1 MLRKVLL
8 SILILL
14 SVFAIMPFADSAARG
29 LSRSIGLQRRHHRH
43 HSRRW
48 WRRHRAHMRHRQAAM
63 SMAHRPA
70 TLTSRSVVTGP
81 NNTPAA
87 ATVQPPAM
95 SNGLSN
101 GWSAMPAAAN
111 GEVKFRAKENATD
124 QAALTVVA
132 LSRPAPAYLT
142 SKEQR
147 QMLSG
152 ISFAELRR
160 SVIDKMITAGGWVN
174 NDFEREVGGRRVFV
188 VTAQTPAEGR
198 SPEKAWNFYFTEVK
212 GRIYSLATEAN
223 LQSAQRM
230 AAEAERFIASLK

>member
-8 SILILL
+8 SILILV
-14 SVFAIMPFADSAARG
+14 SVVAVMPFANSAARG
-29 LSRSIGLQRRHHRH
+29 LSRSISSHQRR

-48 WRRHRAHMRHRQAAM
+48 WRRHRANMRRRQKAM
-63 SMAHRPA
+63 AMAHRTGSLTTRPVGANPA
-70 TLTSRSVVTGP
+70 IGSGKTVVA
-81 NNTPAA
+81 PAA
-87 ATVQPPAM
+87 VVSEAQ
-95 SNGLSN
+95 
-101 GWSAMPAAAN
+101 GWSAMPVAAN
-111 GEVKFRAKENATD
+111 GEVKFHARENATD

-142 SKEQR
+142 NKEQR

-152 ISFAELRR
+152 VSFTELRR
-160 SVIDKMITAGGWVN
+160 TVIDKMVKAGGFVS
-174 NDFEREVGGRRVFV
+174 NDYERQVGGRRVFV

-198 SPEKAWNFYFTEVK
+198 SPEKACNYYFTEVN

-230 AAEAERFIASLK
+230 AAEAERFIASLH